1 MDKVVRPTATDD
13 ELLADEQ
20 LTGVLFEHAGD
31 IYMLNGQTDEAL
43 RFWRLAVQR
52 KDESCTPVLRKKLKK
67 KKYIR
72 PNH

>member
-1 MDKVVRPTATDD
+1 MAFAMQ
-13 ELLADEQ
+13 ADEQ

-31 IYMLNGQTDEAL
+31 IYMLNGQPDEAL

-52 KDESCTPVLRKKLKK
+52 NDESCTPVLRKKLKK

-72 PNH
+72 PTH